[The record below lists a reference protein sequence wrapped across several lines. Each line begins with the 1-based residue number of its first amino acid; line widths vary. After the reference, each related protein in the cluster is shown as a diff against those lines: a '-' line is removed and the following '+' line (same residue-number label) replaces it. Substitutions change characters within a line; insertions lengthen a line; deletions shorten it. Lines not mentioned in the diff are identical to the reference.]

1 MSSLNNINIPSKQSF
16 LGMFILFLLFIST
29 VIKRRDSSCFFSQRF
44 KDKINNVS
52 ETIMVTAD
60 NLKQL
65 LWHRVYVWKLTIL
78 LKNHQHKVCFG
89 WWYPEWEVGVLVDQQ
104 HQHYSNQHKPA
115 WTNMEFMLDYAGFF
129 SRVQI
134 MWGLLFLKTFVVA
147 LPVRLSLQQVMLS
160 HLGLCC

>member
-89 WWYPEWEVGVLVDQQ
+89 WWYPEWEVGVLLNTSTTQT
-104 HQHYSNQHKPA
+104 SINQPELT
-115 WTNMEFMLDYAGFF
+115 WNSCLIMLDFSAGYRLCEDCCF
-129 SRVQI
+129 
-134 MWGLLFLKTFVVA
+134 WKHLLLRYQSDSACNK
-147 LPVRLSLQQVMLS
+147 S
-160 HLGLCC
+160 LCC